1 MSEMERRG
9 KRMRASDEDRDAVL
23 RIIQEA
29 YAAGRLDI
37 EEAEQR
43 QDRVLAA
50 KFTDELTSFVDDL
63 PEGQHLDAHPRLPA
77 APRGFHVPT
86 RVDEDRPFNM
96 AIMSG
101 HDITLEPG
109 SPGMNGFAWWGGH
122 NIYLRDAMGP
132 GAVVVLEL
140 SAIMGGHEIYVP
152 PGVRVVDESTAIMAG
167 NDIDANAQGDGSNGT
182 LILRGFLFWAG
193 SDVKLDITG
202 LYQQGTQ
209 LPHG

>member
-1 MSEMERRG
+1 MVRMSEMERRG
-9 KRMRASDEDRDAVL
+9 RRMRASDADRDQVL

-29 YAAGRLDI
+29 YAAGRLDMD
-37 EEAEQR
+37 EAEER

-50 KFTDELTSFVDDL
+50 KYTDELTAHVDDL
-63 PEGQHLDAHPRLPA
+63 PEGQHLHAHPRLPSA
-77 APRGFHVPT
+77 RSGASHVPT
-86 RVDEDRPFNM
+86 RLDEDRPFSM

-101 HDITLEPG
+101 RDIALEPG
-109 SPGMNGFAWWGGH
+109 SPGLNSFAWWGGH

-140 SAIMGGHEIYVP
+140 NAIMGGHDIYVP

-167 NDIDANAQGDGSNGT
+167 NDIARDAQGDGSNGT

-193 SDVKLDITG
+193 SDVKLDRAV
-202 LYQQGTQ
+202 
-209 LPHG
+209 PHP